1 MQQMSNILLGVGNK
15 SADASL
21 KNNMQD
27 VENTSFLSAF
37 NQASERSLVVKTP
50 PNNLDATQVEPP
62 IVDES
67 LDNELSMNEEVG
79 ATETSDADMIF
90 AQLNMAD
97 SLGKRRPHDGNQLPL
112 IDKHATYTD
121 RSLTLEPIEN
131 SVDEV
136 SVELTG
142 VDFES
147 IDLESIGIQSTSA
160 QLFETTT
167 ASVKDELA
175 TDVDTLGVNQ
185 ANTVFTDVIQ
195 LETQLTSK
203 AAIAQLNPEQLAR
216 LMAFSELSAQEL
228 QALDSQELN
237 ELVIDFNLQ
246 VPAVDESILAMA
258 ELENDAISDDVIN
271 ILNPEQQNEIDNAL
285 AASMMGQPNVSQIN
299 SVTSTFVKSQPMI
312 DESVQSTVGQ
322 TTSWSIDPKNVLGDK
337 TRVDGNIQSSA
348 YDVTILKQA
357 ELSVVLETA
366 ATKRVVDFSANIAP
380 TDGVFEMVG
389 DGGDVD
395 SQVLQNQSSFTP
407 VHKSEV
413 PQFQLSL
420 RPQADATNQMQE
432 MIQKF
437 SPVMKQQLITMVSNG
452 IQQAEIRLDP
462 PELGHL
468 TVKIQIQGDQTQ
480 VQFHVAQS
488 QTRELVE
495 QAIPRLRDMLASEG
509 LQLTD
514 SQVSQGGSGRE
525 QQQGQSEQ
533 QGQTAESQLDEI
545 SAQDANLMTNTS
557 RSLHSAIDYY
567 A

>member
-1 MQQMSNILLGVGNK
+1 
-15 SADASL
+15 
-21 KNNMQD
+21 
-27 VENTSFLSAF
+27 
-37 NQASERSLVVKTP
+37 
-50 PNNLDATQVEPP
+50 
-62 IVDES
+62 
-67 LDNELSMNEEVG
+67 
-79 ATETSDADMIF
+79 
-90 AQLNMAD
+90 MAD
-97 SLGKRRPHDGNQLPL
+97 SWGKRRPHDGNQLPL

-147 IDLESIGIQSTSA
+147 IDLESIDLESIGIQSTSA

-195 LETQLTSK
+195 LDTQLTSK

-357 ELSVVLETA
+357 EMSVVLETA

-380 TDGVFEMVG
+380 T
-389 DGGDVD
+389 
-395 SQVLQNQSSFTP
+395 
-407 VHKSEV
+407 
-413 PQFQLSL
+413 
-420 RPQADATNQMQE
+420 
-432 MIQKF
+432 
-437 SPVMKQQLITMVSNG
+437 
-452 IQQAEIRLDP
+452 
-462 PELGHL
+462 
-468 TVKIQIQGDQTQ
+468 
-480 VQFHVAQS
+480 
-488 QTRELVE
+488 
-495 QAIPRLRDMLASEG
+495 
-509 LQLTD
+509 
-514 SQVSQGGSGRE
+514 
-525 QQQGQSEQ
+525 
-533 QGQTAESQLDEI
+533 
-545 SAQDANLMTNTS
+545 
-557 RSLHSAIDYY
+557 
-567 A
+567 

>member
-1 MQQMSNILLGVGNK
+1 MQQMSNILLGVGSK

-167 ASVKDELA
+167 ASVKDEL
-175 TDVDTLGVNQ
+175 
-185 ANTVFTDVIQ
+185 
-195 LETQLTSK
+195 
-203 AAIAQLNPEQLAR
+203 
-216 LMAFSELSAQEL
+216 
-228 QALDSQELN
+228 
-237 ELVIDFNLQ
+237 VIDFNLQ

-357 ELSVVLETA
+357 EMSVVLETA

-437 SPVMKQQLITMVSNG
+437 SPLMKQQLITMVSNG

-525 QQQGQSEQ
+525 QQGQSEQ